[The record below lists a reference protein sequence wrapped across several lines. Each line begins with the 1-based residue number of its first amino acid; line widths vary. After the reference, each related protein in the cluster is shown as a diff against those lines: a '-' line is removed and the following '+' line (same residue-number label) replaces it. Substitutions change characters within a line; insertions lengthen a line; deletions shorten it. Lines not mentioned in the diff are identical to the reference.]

1 MNDDQKKALESV
13 ARAADRIADE
23 HHPEC
28 GTAKIMRAVGVA
40 ARNAIGASRGPAQ
53 VATLAYRSNWDALFG
68 KRQPVGQ
75 A

>member
-1 MNDDQKKALESV
+1 MNDDQKKALE
-13 ARAADRIADE
+13 AAAHAADRIADE
-23 HHPEC
+23 HHPKC
-28 GTAKIMRAVGVA
+28 GTSVLMRAVSSA
-40 ARNAIGASRGPAQ
+40 TRNAIGESRGPAQ